1 MSDKKFTVAIIG
13 VGGRGGYA
21 YGTLISKLP
30 DRFQIVSLCDI
41 SQEKLRFF
49 GEKFAVKEENLFSTE
64 EEFFQ
69 RKRAD
74 VLVIATQDKDHIRH
88 ATQAFK
94 LGYDVLLEKPITD
107 NKKEMQDLLSLQK
120 QTGCKALVCHVL
132 RYAPAFVK
140 VADLLDQGVIG
151 RLIAINA
158 IEQVGYA
165 HQAQAYVR
173 GYWRRAENS
182 TPMILAKCSHDL
194 DLIQYYANSTCESV
208 SSVGDLAYFK
218 GENAPQGSAERCID
232 CKYANE
238 CPYSAKIYY
247 LDNWL
252 KDGRPM
258 DAYPYNV
265 PCLAPITEEKI
276 ITALKNGLH
285 GRCVYRC
292 DNDVV
297 DHQITQM
304 FFKNGV
310 KATLTM
316 TAFTRFCGRRMEF
329 FGTHGQITLDEVRD
343 FIRISVFGKEEIT
356 ITISDLAQSQQTH
369 GGGDWGLVNSLYDM
383 LTGVAS
389 EKTALIH
396 SAESHFIGIA
406 AEESRLQKGK
416 LVKVR

>member
-165 HQAQAYVR
+165 Q
-173 GYWRRAENS
+173 
-182 TPMILAKCSHDL
+182 
-194 DLIQYYANSTCESV
+194 
-208 SSVGDLAYFK
+208 
-218 GENAPQGSAERCID
+218 
-232 CKYANE
+232 
-238 CPYSAKIYY
+238 
-247 LDNWL
+247 
-252 KDGRPM
+252 
-258 DAYPYNV
+258 
-265 PCLAPITEEKI
+265 
-276 ITALKNGLH
+276 
-285 GRCVYRC
+285 
-292 DNDVV
+292 
-297 DHQITQM
+297 
-304 FFKNGV
+304 
-310 KATLTM
+310 
-316 TAFTRFCGRRMEF
+316 
-329 FGTHGQITLDEVRD
+329 
-343 FIRISVFGKEEIT
+343 
-356 ITISDLAQSQQTH
+356 
-369 GGGDWGLVNSLYDM
+369 
-383 LTGVAS
+383 
-389 EKTALIH
+389 
-396 SAESHFIGIA
+396 
-406 AEESRLQKGK
+406 
-416 LVKVR
+416 